1 MERCVF
7 CGNTRKSA
15 PSVRFFAV
23 PREPG
28 MKRIRWLYVLG
39 DKEMGQKDRV
49 IVKFC
54 YFYFLG
60 LWKSF

>member
-49 IVKFC
+49 I
-54 YFYFLG
+54 FLYTF
-60 LWKSF
+60 LSDLAI